1 MTHDDDQSDLARV
14 AQTATEFEAHAKA
27 AVLHEE
33 GIDAKVI
40 CDSPTWTGQI
50 GLGHHESIASV
61 WVRQE
66 DLEAATAALAQN
78 VADSVDID
86 WDDIDVG
93 QPEDESNGEY
103 RPEMPAMAK
112 FAFIVTL
119 LVVLMSLVLAVVQL
133 FR

>member
-66 DLEAATAALAQN
+66 DLEAATVALAQN

-119 LVVLMSLVLAVVQL
+119 IVVLLGLALSVVLI

>member
-61 WVRQE
+61 WVRRE
-66 DLEAATAALAQN
+66 DLEAATVALAQN

-119 LVVLMSLVLAVVQL
+119 IVVLLGLSLSVVLI

>member
-1 MTHDDDQSDLARV
+1 MTHDDNQSDLARV

-33 GIDAKVI
+33 GIDAQVI
-40 CDSPTWTGQI
+40 CDAPSWTGHLS
-50 GLGHHESIASV
+50 LGHNEFVASV
-61 WVRQE
+61 WVRRE
-66 DLEAATAALAQN
+66 DLEAAQQHLEQT

-86 WDDIDVG
+86 WDEVNVG

-103 RPEMPAMAK
+103 HQSMPAPAK

-119 LVVLMSLVLAVVQL
+119 IVVLLSLGLAVVL
-133 FR
+133 IFR

>member
-103 RPEMPAMAK
+103 HQGMPATAK

-119 LVVLMSLVLAVVQL
+119 IVVLLGLALTVVVI

>member
-33 GIDAKVI
+33 GIDARVI
-40 CDSPTWTGQI
+40 CDAPTWTGHLS
-50 GLGHHESIASV
+50 LGHNNFVASV
-61 WVRQE
+61 WVRRE
-66 DLEAATAALAQN
+66 DLEAAQQHLEQT

-86 WDDIDVG
+86 WDEVNVG
-93 QPEDESNGEY
+93 QREDESNGEY
-103 RPEMPAMAK
+103 RQSMPAFAK

>member
-14 AQTATEFEAHAKA
+14 AQTATEFEAHTKA
-27 AVLHEE
+27 AVLHEA

-40 CDSPTWTGQI
+40 CDTPTWTGQI
-50 GLGHHESIASV
+50 GLGHNEYIASV
-61 WVRQE
+61 WVRRE
-66 DLEAATAALAQN
+66 DLEAATAALEQT

-103 RPEMPAMAK
+103 SPAMPATAK
-112 FAFIVTL
+112 FAFLVTL
-119 LVVLMSLVLAVVQL
+119 IVVLLGLALTVVVL